1 MTSSL
6 GIRKFTSHF
15 PLLRYTQSQKKTVM
29 IEMVMTVFFC
39 PKQIEKNIT
48 RKNRGLM
55 NLAFV
60 SIL

>member
-1 MTSSL
+1 
-6 GIRKFTSHF
+6 
-15 PLLRYTQSQKKTVM
+15 M
-29 IEMVMTVFFC
+29 IEMVMTVFVC

-48 RKNRGLM
+48 RKKRDLM

>member
-1 MTSSL
+1 
-6 GIRKFTSHF
+6 
-15 PLLRYTQSQKKTVM
+15 M
-29 IEMVMTVFFC
+29 IEMVMTVFVC

-48 RKNRGLM
+48 RKKRGLMM

>member
-1 MTSSL
+1 
-6 GIRKFTSHF
+6 
-15 PLLRYTQSQKKTVM
+15 M
-29 IEMVMTVFFC
+29 IEMVMTVFVC

-48 RKNRGLM
+48 RKKRGLR